1 MRRFRP
7 LRVRIH
13 TINHTKLKDS
23 ISRTLHILPG
33 LRKVG
38 SAVDASE
45 EFMSG
50 DTSLINATETTTSN
64 PPRRGIRKG
73 IYIIPSAFTI
83 GNILCGFYAIINSAK
98 AFQNLTSSEAPHL
111 FDKAAIA
118 IGVAVL
124 FDGLDGRIARMT
136 NTTSEF
142 GVELDSI
149 ADVVT
154 FGVAPAFIAFTW
166 GYGSTAGVEQFS
178 WAASFF
184 FLICGALRLARFNVL
199 ARAPKFAQ
207 AGNTPKL
214 DKRYF
219 VGLPIP
225 PAAGML
231 AAVVHF
237 TPTPI
242 AVYPAEDKELF
253 SWLLLIGMGLLSVL
267 MVSTLRYTSF
277 KDLGLQTNKPFIAL
291 PLFSLFVALI
301 WFHSQLMLLVF
312 GIGYVTHGP
321 VLKLFGLFGRFRR
334 PATKNE
340 SSNPVEL

>member
-1 MRRFRP
+1 
-7 LRVRIH
+7 
-13 TINHTKLKDS
+13 
-23 ISRTLHILPG
+23 
-33 LRKVG
+33 
-38 SAVDASE
+38 
-45 EFMSG
+45 MS
-50 DTSLINATETTTSN
+50 NPTETGN

-83 GNILCGFYAIINSAK
+83 ANILCGFYAVINAAI
-98 AFQNLTSSEAPHL
+98 AFKDLAGPEAAHL

-118 IGVAVL
+118 IGFAVL

-154 FGVAPAFIAFTW
+154 FGVAPAVLAYTW
-166 GYGSTAGVEQFS
+166 GYGSTPGVEKLS
-178 WAASFF
+178 WAVSFF

-231 AAVVHF
+231 AALIHF
-237 TPTPI
+237 APQPF
-242 AVYPAEDKELF
+242 VSYGPAQQQLM
-253 SWLLLIGMGLLSVL
+253 SWLLLLGMGLLAVL

-277 KDLGLQTNKPFIAL
+277 KDIGLHTNKPFIAL

-301 WFHSQLMLLVF
+301 WFHSQLMLLIF
-312 GIGYVTHGP
+312 GVCYVTHGLL
-321 VLKLFGLFGRFRR
+321 LKLFGLISRLRR
-334 PATKNE
+334 PLPKNDEAAGPLE
-340 SSNPVEL
+340 S

>member
-1 MRRFRP
+1 MTNP
-7 LRVRIH
+7 
-13 TINHTKLKDS
+13 
-23 ISRTLHILPG
+23 
-33 LRKVG
+33 
-38 SAVDASE
+38 
-45 EFMSG
+45 
-50 DTSLINATETTTSN
+50 TETGN

-83 GNILCGFYAIINSAK
+83 GNILCGFYAVINSAI
-98 AFQNLTSSEAPHL
+98 AFRDLSAPEAPQL
-111 FDKAAIA
+111 FNKAAIA
-118 IGVAVL
+118 IGIAVL

-154 FGVAPAFIAFTW
+154 FGVAPAVLAYTW
-166 GYGSTAGVEQFS
+166 GYGSTPGLEKLS

-199 ARAPKFAQ
+199 ARAPKFNI

-242 AVYPAEDKELF
+242 ALYSADARQVV
-253 SWLLLIGMGLLSVL
+253 SWVLLAGMTLLAIL

-277 KDLGLQTNKPFIAL
+277 KDVGPHTNKPFIAL
-291 PLFSLFVALI
+291 PLFSLFVAAI
-301 WFHSQLMLLVF
+301 WFHSELVLLVL
-312 GIGYVTHGP
+312 GVSYVAHGP
-321 VLKLFGLFGRFRR
+321 VLKLLGLVGRLRR
-334 PATKNE
+334 PLPKNE
-340 SSNPVEL
+340 KATEPLQES